1 MRTSVG
7 LALAIPFMTM
17 TGCADVDKETSK
29 DDQLISAGQE
39 LPLSTAAMA
48 VAAVPSGVTDYT
60 SYTYVAPSGGI
71 GTFANYQVT
80 RTFDRPIASLKLY
93 IEAGRADD
101 IGYVGSRLVTSVPAN
116 CDAGVGAVTGEQD
129 VTDQVTINGNVA
141 SFVLRAKE
149 SCCCW
154 TGWGS
159 KTQSDRADA
168 LFKWVVT
175 LKDVCGDDSCT
186 GGETCTRCETDC
198 GICEPPPCG
207 DGICEEPPCCPP
219 GSTCLAGDTPV
230 TMADGS
236 NKAIADVV
244 KGERVLSYQPETGA
258 FIPADVT
265 QTFRHPDAEG
275 TVLVNGRLRATPN
288 HPFFVDGVWKRA
300 DELAV
305 GDVLTRLDGGTNRAM
320 PMMVAP
326 VHVETLESVA
336 GRLTTYNL
344 EVAGTHDYFAGG
356 YLVHNKS
363 CRICELQ

>member
-101 IGYVGSRLVTSVPAN
+101 IGYVGSRLVTSIPAN
-116 CDAGVGAVTGEQD
+116 CDAGVGTVTSEQD

-141 SFVLRAKE
+141 SFVLRTKE

-159 KTQSDRADA
+159 ATQSDRADA

-175 LKDVCGDDSCT
+175 FSNV
-186 GGETCTRCETDC
+186 
-198 GICEPPPCG
+198 PPPCG
-207 DGICEEPPCCPP
+207 DGVCNGSETCASCATDCCEEPPCCPP

-236 NKAIADVV
+236 SKAIADVV
-244 KGERVLSYQPETGA
+244 KGERVLSYQPETGVFMA
-258 FIPADVT
+258 ADVT

-305 GDVLTRLDGGTNRAM
+305 GDVLTRLDGGTNGAM
-320 PMMVAP
+320 RMMVEP
-326 VHVETLESVA
+326 VRVETLESVA

>member
-7 LALAIPFMTM
+7 MVLAIPFMLI
-17 TGCADVDKETSK
+17 TGCADVDKQAPK
-29 DDQLISAGQE
+29 NDAMISAEQE
-39 LPLSTAAMA
+39 LPGSTVALAA
-48 VAAVPSGVTDYT
+48 VALPTLTTTITDFT
-60 SYTYVAPSGGI
+60 SYTYVVQAGSI
-71 GTFANYQVT
+71 GSFADYPVT
-80 RTFDRPIASLKLY
+80 RTFDRQIVSLKLY

-101 IGYVGSRLVTSVPAN
+101 IGYVGSRLVTSVLTS
-116 CDAGVGAVTGEQD
+116 CSDVGTVTSEQD
-129 VTDQVTINGNVA
+129 VTDQVTINGNTA

-149 SCCCW
+149 NCCCK

-159 KTQSDRADA
+159 ATQSDRADA

-175 LKDVCGDDSCT
+175 LRDVCGDGVCT
-186 GGETCTRCETDC
+186 GSETCTSCETDC
-198 GICEPPPCG
+198 GICQQ
-207 DGICEEPPCCPP
+207 PCCPP

-236 NKAIADVV
+236 SKAIADVV

-258 FIPADVT
+258 FIAGDVT

-305 GDVLTRLDGGTNRAM
+305 GDVLTRLDSRAGGATR
-320 PMMVAP
+320 MMVAP
-326 VHVETLESVA
+326 VQVETLETVA

-344 EVAGTHDYFAGG
+344 EVASAHDYFAEG

-363 CRICELQ
+363 CRICDPL